1 MERRLS
7 ISSWG
12 LALLAAFLGIYV
24 YLVEVRGGERQ
35 ERAQEASAHLL
46 PFAPEAAT
54 ELVLERP
61 DGRIVCRKTPPGGW
75 RITTPVRTDA
85 DEMTVT
91 HLLSDVAE
99 ARIERTL
106 TVQPQELAPFGLAHP
121 LRLTVAHG
129 AQRVEIDVGKGNPT
143 DNFVYALRELSAAG
157 RTQGGGRSEATQGAA
172 KGEQKV
178 RPYGSAIAG
187 PTHAVVGPSA
197 KRQAPS
203 AAAKPLQVLLV
214 ERRLQDA
221 AGKTLYDL
229 REKTILEFSPE
240 DVKAI
245 TFTTGNRRVRLVRD
259 KGVSWKLMEPLRAR
273 ADRGM
278 VERTF
283 NLVSYVR
290 AEQFMS
296 ETPTHLEQYGLAPPW
311 GSARFDLKG
320 GRSEIVLL
328 GRKTEAGATTRY
340 FARRP
345 GPGPVFTINDN
356 LSRDAQRAP
365 EEWRERHVTDFTR
378 ADVTELRLV
387 SPARTVVCVRNE
399 GPNGDDWRLAEFSG
413 RVAEAMNLGAAARLP
428 TAQRADRDRVE
439 DLLAH
444 LGTLEAK
451 SFLDGAAASDPRF
464 GLAHPELKI
473 VAIDKT
479 GQRIASV
486 SLGSLHGSQRYATGP
501 HLDGVFLVL
510 DSETQRFHVG
520 AGDLA
525 AR

>member
-12 LALLAAFLGIYV
+12 LALLAALLGMYV

-75 RITTPVRTDA
+75 RITTPVRTEA
-85 DEMTVT
+85 DETTVT
-91 HLLSDVAE
+91 RLLSDVAE

-106 TVQPQELAPFGLAHP
+106 TVRPQELAPFGLAHP

-129 AQRVEIDVGKGNPT
+129 AQRVEIAVGKGNPT
-143 DNFVYALRELSAAG
+143 DNFVYALRELSAPG
-157 RTQGGGRSEATQGAA
+157 HPQGSPQPLRRSV
-172 KGEQKV
+172 K
-178 RPYGSAIAG
+178 AG
-187 PTHAVVGPSA
+187 P
-197 KRQAPS
+197 APT
-203 AAAKPLQVLLV
+203 QVLLV

-229 REKTILEFSPE
+229 REKTILEFSAE

-259 KGVSWKLMEPLRAR
+259 KGVSWKLVEPLRAR

-283 NLVSYVR
+283 NLVSYLR

-296 ETPTHLEQYGLAPPW
+296 ETPARLEQYGLAPPW
-311 GSARFDLKG
+311 GSAQFDLKG

-378 ADVTELRLV
+378 ADVTELRLI

-451 SFLDGAAASDPRF
+451 SFLDGAGASDPRF

-473 VAIDKT
+473 VAIDKS
-479 GQRIASV
+479 GQSIASV
-486 SLGSLHGSQRYATGP
+486 SLGALHGSQRYATGP
-501 HLDGVFLVL
+501 HLGGVFLVL

>member
-7 ISSWG
+7 MTSWG
-12 LALLAAFLGIYV
+12 LALLAALMGIYV

-54 ELVLERP
+54 ELVLDRQ

-75 RITTPVRTDA
+75 RITTPVRTEA
-85 DEMTVT
+85 DETTVT
-91 HLLSDVAE
+91 RLLSDVAE

-106 TVQPQELAPFGLAHP
+106 AARPQELAPFGLAHP

-129 AQRVEIDVGKGNPT
+129 TQRVEIDVGKGNPT
-143 DNFVYALRELSAAG
+143 DNFVYALR
-157 RTQGGGRSEATQGAA
+157 ATASGARDPLT
-172 KGEQKV
+172 E
-178 RPYGSAIAG
+178 RP
-187 PTHAVVGPSA
+187 
-197 KRQAPS
+197 APS
-203 AAAKPLQVLLV
+203 AQRPSQVLLV

-245 TFTTGNRRVRLVRD
+245 DFTSGSRRVRLVRD
-259 KGVSWKLMEPLRAR
+259 EAAKPPSSPSPSPTPSPPRPVGWKLVEPLRAR

-290 AEQFMS
+290 AEQFVS
-296 ETPTHLEQYGLAPPW
+296 ETPARLESYGLAPPW

-356 LSRDAQRAP
+356 LSRDAQRAA

-387 SPARTVVCVRNE
+387 SPVRTVVCVRKE

-479 GQRIASV
+479 GQSIASI
-486 SLGSLHGSQRYATGP
+486 SLGALRGSQRYATGP
-501 HLDGVFLVL
+501 HLGGVFLVL